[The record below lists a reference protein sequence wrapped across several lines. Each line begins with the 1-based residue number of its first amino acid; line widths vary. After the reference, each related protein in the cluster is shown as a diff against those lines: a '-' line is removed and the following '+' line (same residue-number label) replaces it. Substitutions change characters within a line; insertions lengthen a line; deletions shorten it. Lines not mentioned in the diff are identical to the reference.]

1 LPGKTRNLER
11 VLGRVLWVTGW
22 VLLATM
28 VVHLVA
34 LAVTGGPVT
43 GPVSLR
49 KPATFA
55 ETGWLVCWSVALI
68 LPLLR
73 VRAWQAAVI
82 GASAVLFGVGETAI
96 IGVQA
101 WRGVPSHYNF
111 STPLD
116 AALMR
121 GGAAG
126 TAGIFLIGVIVM
138 LVAALRTPATTSRTI
153 TSRAITSMTPSV
165 RLGVVAGTLVLL
177 AGCVIGF
184 TMVSNN
190 SGVFQGA
197 FGTGFGDRTASYL
210 GPDPA
215 TVGPEYP
222 LIRPDTAGGDLV
234 LPHAIG
240 VHGLILL
247 AVPAILLART
257 ATAHQTRIVAVATAS
272 VGTAMAVL
280 IVHALRQLPLHALPP
295 AVLALLA
302 LCAIAYTATLLGI
315 AVAVG
320 TRWRARTRAAG

>member
-1 LPGKTRNLER
+1 VK
-11 VLGRVLWVTGW
+11 LWPRILWIAGW

-28 VVHLVA
+28 IVHLVA

-68 LPLLR
+68 LPQLKLK
-73 VRAWQAAVI
+73 AWQAHVI

-126 TAGIFLIGVIVM
+126 TAGIFLTGVIVM
-138 LVAALRTPATTSRTI
+138 LVAALRTPAM
-153 TSRAITSMTPSV
+153 APSV
-165 RLGVVAGTLVLL
+165 RLGLVAGTLVLL
-177 AGCVIGF
+177 AGCVVGF
-184 TMVSNN
+184 AMVSNN
-190 SGVFQGA
+190 SGVFTGA
-197 FGTGFGDRTASYL
+197 FGTGFGDRTAAYL

-215 TVGPEYP
+215 TVGREYP
-222 LIRPDTAGGDLV
+222 LIRPGTAGGDLV

-257 ATAHQTRIVAVATAS
+257 ATAHQRRIVAVAAAS
-272 VGTAMAVL
+272 VGTAMTVM
-280 IVHALRQLPLHALPP
+280 IVHALRQLPLYALHP

-302 LCAIAYTATLLGI
+302 LCAIAYTATLAVI
-315 AVAVG
+315 A
-320 TRWRARTRAAG
+320 RALLSAATHPR